1 MKIYVRDVPDVEL
14 ESPISEQ
21 ELIAMTA
28 AMQRGVANSQVQVQQ
43 GTKKGMLDIRDID
56 VERTMPGVIFPRA
69 SLPPAA

>member
-14 ESPISEQ
+14 DSAISEQ

-28 AMQRGVANSQVQVQQ
+28 AMQRGVAQSQIHVSQ
-43 GTKKGMLDIRDID
+43 GTKKGLLDLRDID
-56 VERTMPGVIFPRA
+56 IERTMPGVIFPRA